1 MKFTRMVS
9 KTLRFD
15 SPEAETASHRLMLR
29 AGLIQQVA
37 AGVYSYLPM
46 ALRSLRKIENII
58 REEMDAAGGQ
68 ELMLPA
74 LQPMELWEQT
84 GRRGAFGDNLFSL
97 QDRRGRPM
105 VMAPTHEEVVTNV
118 VKSNVQSYRDLPLLL
133 YQIQTKFRDEPR
145 PRAGLIRVREFDMKD
160 AYSFNADD
168 DSLDDSY
175 QDMAQAYRNVFR
187 RCGLPVLMAEADSG
201 AIGGKDSHEF
211 LLPTDTGEDTVIT
224 CDGCDYVANAEKA
237 ESVIPPISPLPPG
250 EGQGEGVPPITPSPS
265 GGGLGWGREPEAPLR
280 EVATPGIKTIAALAE
295 FLNVPESKT
304 LKAVFYMADGEPV
317 FVTIRG
323 DLEVNEVKL
332 KNALHCDDLH
342 FAEDAEVQAAGLV
355 AGSASAV
362 GITSIRKIAD
372 PSIESGNNFVV
383 GANKPDTHMTG
394 ANYPRD
400 FQVDILTD
408 IALAQPGQQC
418 ARCGGEL
425 QATRGVEVGHIF
437 KLGTF
442 FSETL
447 GANYLDAEG
456 RNRPITM
463 GCYGIG
469 VGRLLAAAIEQNH
482 DDRGIVFPRPIAPYQ
497 AHLVGLNLANEDVA
511 QAAEDLYAQL
521 NAANIET
528 LYDDRADAA
537 AGVKFNDADLM
548 GLPVRLV
555 VSPRNLNNGVVEVR
569 GRQEEEATTV
579 PLADAVD
586 AVRARLAVE

>member
-15 SPEAETASHRLMLR
+15 PPEAETASHRLMLR

-37 AGVYSYLPM
+37 AGVYSYLPL
-46 ALRSLRKIENII
+46 AWRSLRKIENII

-74 LQPMELWEQT
+74 LQPLELWEQT
-84 GRRGAFGDNLFSL
+84 GRRAAFGDNLFSL

-105 VMAPTHEEVVTNV
+105 VMAPTHEEVITNV

-168 DSLDDSY
+168 ASLDDTY

-224 CDGCDYVANAEKA
+224 CSGCDYVANAEKA
-237 ESVIPPISPLPPG
+237 ESVIPPILPPPEG
-250 EGQGEGVPPITPSPS
+250 EG
-265 GGGLGWGREPEAPLR
+265 GGGGDSGAEPEEPVR
-280 EVATPGIKTIAALAE
+280 EVATPGVKTIAGLAE
-295 FLNVPESKT
+295 FLDVPESKT

-332 KNALHCDDLH
+332 KNALHCDDLR
-342 FAEDAEVQAAGLV
+342 FAEDDEVRAAGLV

-362 GITSIRKIAD
+362 GITGIRKVAD
-372 PSIESGNNFVV
+372 PSIESGSNFVV
-383 GANKPDTHMTG
+383 GANKPDTHLTG

-400 FQVDILTD
+400 FEVDILTD
-408 IALAQPGQQC
+408 IALTQPGQLC
-418 ARCGGEL
+418 ARCGGTL
-425 QATRGVEVGHIF
+425 RATRGVEVGHIF

-442 FSETL
+442 FSESL

-456 RNRPITM
+456 RNLPITM

-469 VGRLLAAAIEQNH
+469 VGRLLAAAIEQNN
-482 DDRGIVFPRPIAPYQ
+482 DDRGIVFPHPIAPYQ
-497 AHLVGLNLANEDVA
+497 VHLVGLNLSNEDVA
-511 QAAEDLYAQL
+511 AAGESLYDEL
-521 NAANIET
+521 NAAGIET
-528 LYDDRADAA
+528 LYDDRPDAA
-537 AGVKFNDADLM
+537 AGVKFNDADLI

-555 VSPRNLNNGVVEVR
+555 ISPRNLNNGVVEVR

-579 PLADAVD
+579 PLADVVE
-586 AVRARLAVE
+586 AVRARLATDS

>member
-15 SPEAETASHRLMLR
+15 PPEAETASHRLMLR

-37 AGVYSYLPM
+37 AGVYSYLPL
-46 ALRSLRKIENII
+46 AWRSLRKIENII

-74 LQPMELWEQT
+74 LQPLELWEQT
-84 GRRGAFGDNLFSL
+84 GRRAAFGDNLFSL

-105 VMAPTHEEVVTNV
+105 VMAPTHEEVITNV
-118 VKSNVQSYRDLPLLL
+118 VKSNVQSYRDLPQLL
-133 YQIQTKFRDEPR
+133 YQIQTKFRDEQR

-168 DSLDDSY
+168 ASLDDTY

-211 LLPTDTGEDTVIT
+211 LLPTETGEDTVIT
-224 CDGCDYVANAEKA
+224 CSGCDYVANAEKA
-237 ESVIPPISPLPPG
+237 QGIYPSV
-250 EGQGEGVPPITPSPS
+250 EQ
-265 GGGLGWGREPEAPLR
+265 EAEEALQ
-280 EVATPGIKTIAALAE
+280 EVATPGIKTIAGLAE
-295 FLNVPESKT
+295 FLGVPESRT
-304 LKAVFYMADGEPV
+304 LKAVFYMAAHGDQWEPV

-332 KNALHCDDLH
+332 KNALHCDDLR
-342 FAEDAEVQAAGLV
+342 FAEDEEVRAAGLV

-362 GITSIRKIAD
+362 GITGIRKVAD

-400 FQVDILTD
+400 FEVDLLAD
-408 IALAQPGQQC
+408 IALAQPGQLC
-418 ARCGGEL
+418 AQCGGEL
-425 QATRGVEVGHIF
+425 ESTRGVEVGHIF

-447 GANYLDAEG
+447 GANYLDSEG
-456 RNRPITM
+456 RNLPITM

-482 DDRGIVFPRPIAPYQ
+482 DDQGIVFPHPIAPYQ
-497 AHLVGLNLANEDVA
+497 AHLVGLNLSNEDVA
-511 QAAEDLYAQL
+511 ATAVELYDQL
-521 NAANIET
+521 NAAGIET
-528 LYDDRADAA
+528 LYDDRPDAA
-537 AGVKFNDADLM
+537 AGVKFNDADLI

-555 VSPRNLNNGVVEVR
+555 ISPRNLNNGVVEVR
-569 GRQEEEATTV
+569 GRQEAEAETV
-579 PLADAVD
+579 PLGGVTA
-586 AVRARLAVE
+586 AVRSRLEVGQ

>member
-15 SPEAETASHRLMLR
+15 PPEAETASHRLMLR

-37 AGVYSYLPM
+37 AGVYSYLPL
-46 ALRSLRKIENII
+46 AWRSLRKIENII

-74 LQPMELWEQT
+74 LQPLELWEQT
-84 GRRGAFGDNLFSL
+84 GRRAAFGDNLFSL
-97 QDRRGRPM
+97 EDRRGRPM
-105 VMAPTHEEVVTNV
+105 VMAPTHEEVITNV

-168 DSLDDSY
+168 ASLDDTY

-211 LLPTDTGEDTVIT
+211 LLPTETGEDTVIT
-224 CDGCDYVANAEKA
+224 CSGCDYVANAEKA
-237 ESVIPPISPLPPG
+237 VSVIPPI
-250 EGQGEGVPPITPSPS
+250 TPS
-265 GGGLGWGREPEAPLR
+265 GGPRHSRESGNPSVDAEPEEQLR
-280 EVATPGIKTIAALAE
+280 EVATPEIKTIAGLAE
-295 FLNVPESKT
+295 FLGVPESKT

-332 KNALHCDDLH
+332 KNALHCDDLR
-342 FAEDAEVQAAGLV
+342 FAEDEEVRAAGLV

-362 GITSIRKIAD
+362 GITGIRKVAD
-372 PSIESGNNFVV
+372 PSIESGSNFVV
-383 GANKPDTHMTG
+383 GANKPDTHLAG

-400 FQVDILTD
+400 FEVDILTD
-408 IALAQPGQQC
+408 IALAQPGQLC
-418 ARCGGEL
+418 ALCGGTLE
-425 QATRGVEVGHIF
+425 ATRGVEVGHIF

-456 RNRPITM
+456 RNLPITM

-469 VGRLLAAAIEQNH
+469 VGRLLAAAIEQNN
-482 DDRGIVFPRPIAPYQ
+482 DDRGIVFPHPIAPYQ
-497 AHLVGLNLANEDVA
+497 AHLVGLNLSNEEVA
-511 QAAEDLYAQL
+511 EAGQRLYDEL
-521 NAANIET
+521 NAAGIET
-528 LYDDRADAA
+528 LYDDRPDAA
-537 AGVKFNDADLM
+537 AGVKFNDADLI

-555 VSPRNLNNGVVEVR
+555 ISPRNLANCVVEVR

-579 PLADAVD
+579 PLADMAQ
-586 AVRARLAVE
+586 AVRARLTID

>member
-15 SPEAETASHRLMLR
+15 PPEAETASHRLMLR

-37 AGVYSYLPM
+37 AGVYSYLPL
-46 ALRSLRKIENII
+46 AWRSLRKIENII

-74 LQPMELWEQT
+74 LQPLELWEQT
-84 GRRGAFGDNLFSL
+84 GRRAAFGDNLFSL

-105 VMAPTHEEVVTNV
+105 VMAPTHEEVITNV
-118 VKSNVQSYRDLPLLL
+118 VKSNVQSYRDLPQLL

-168 DSLDDSY
+168 ASLDDTY

-224 CDGCDYVANAEKA
+224 CSGCDYVANAEKA
-237 ESVIPPISPLPPG
+237 QGIYSPV
-250 EGQGEGVPPITPSPS
+250 E
-265 GGGLGWGREPEAPLR
+265 REAEEALR
-280 EVATPGIKTIAALAE
+280 EVATPGIKTIAGLAE
-295 FLNVPESKT
+295 FMSVPESKT
-304 LKAVFYMADGEPV
+304 LKAMFYMAAQGDQWEPV

-332 KNALHCDDLH
+332 KNALHCDDLR
-342 FAEDAEVQAAGLV
+342 FAEDEEVRAAGLV

-362 GITSIRKIAD
+362 GIMGIRKVAD

-400 FQVDILTD
+400 FEVDLLAD
-408 IALAQPGQQC
+408 IALAQPGQLCSQ
-418 ARCGGEL
+418 CGGTLES
-425 QATRGVEVGHIF
+425 TRGVEVGHIF

-456 RNRPITM
+456 RNLPITM

-482 DDRGIVFPRPIAPYQ
+482 DDRGIAFPHPVAPYQ
-497 AHLVGLNLANEDVA
+497 AHLVGLNLSNEDVA
-511 QAAEDLYAQL
+511 AAAVELYDQL
-521 NAANIET
+521 NAAGIET
-528 LYDDRADAA
+528 LYDDRPDAA
-537 AGVKFNDADLM
+537 AGVKFNDADLI

-555 VSPRNLNNGVVEVR
+555 ISPRNLNNGVVEVR
-569 GRQEEEATTV
+569 GRQEAEAETV
-579 PLADAVD
+579 PLSEVVA
-586 AVRARLAVE
+586 AVRSRLDVGE